1 MNVFHRQEVLNL
13 GSLKYMV
20 FNSLIGEIAIVWDKN
35 EIIKQVVLPDSKSRK
50 HNYGD
55 IQYHGVLHE
64 VHPSKYILKI
74 MSNIKEII
82 MGHDIKFELNQL
94 DLNDLT
100 QFQREVLLKQNE
112 IPYGMVTT
120 YKKLAQLIGRP
131 KSARPVAN
139 TLASNP
145 FPLIIPCHRTVKS
158 DWTLGGYNGR
168 KDGYFKRFILEN
180 EGIRFEDDVI
190 KQQYRYPQEDME
202 SMNKI

>member
-82 MGHDIKFELNQL
+82 MGVAFQLLGLEKVLIKKKFENL
-94 DLNDLT
+94 
-100 QFQREVLLKQNE
+100 
-112 IPYGMVTT
+112 
-120 YKKLAQLIGRP
+120 
-131 KSARPVAN
+131 
-139 TLASNP
+139 
-145 FPLIIPCHRTVKS
+145 
-158 DWTLGGYNGR
+158 
-168 KDGYFKRFILEN
+168 
-180 EGIRFEDDVI
+180 FEDV
-190 KQQYRYPQEDME
+190 
-202 SMNKI
+202 KIYFLS

>member
-112 IPYGMVTT
+112 IPYWMETT

-145 FPLIIPCHRTVKS
+145 FP
-158 DWTLGGYNGR
+158 
-168 KDGYFKRFILEN
+168 
-180 EGIRFEDDVI
+180 
-190 KQQYRYPQEDME
+190 
-202 SMNKI
+202 